1 MFHYYFFCSRR
12 GAASQAQS
20 CSQASPHHEGI
31 QRLRPPTECTD
42 CSAFKDDKKPLFLI
56 GINSMRCDAV
66 CSSVNF
72 VCFHRNSQSFLKMSG
87 LYSFLPASEGNGS
100 PERSRLL
107 RLARRRQS
115 IVTFIS
121 LWRGSS
127 HVLMVLSYDPD
138 ATFVPSGENDTLF
151 TIEECPSSVCRHS
164 SFFTRI
170 DRSILQLLSLGYDV
184 NAASV
189 ALLLLSV
196 PVQRLLFLFQERSCS
211 HKLRIVCKLR
221 HEGYSD

>member
-1 MFHYYFFCSRR
+1 MIY
-12 GAASQAQS
+12 
-20 CSQASPHHEGI
+20 
-31 QRLRPPTECTD
+31 
-42 CSAFKDDKKPLFLI
+42 
-56 GINSMRCDAV
+56 SMQCDAV

-151 TIEECPSSVCRHS
+151 TSEECPSSVCRHS
-164 SFFTRI
+164 PLVTSHSFTVVSQDPDATFVPSGENDTLLI
-170 DRSILQLLSLGYDV
+170 QEDCPSSVSINSNLDS
-184 NAASV
+184 S
-189 ALLLLSV
+189 
-196 PVQRLLFLFQERSCS
+196 
-211 HKLRIVCKLR
+211 
-221 HEGYSD
+221 